1 MQGSSERPVPVCDAS
16 ASASAMASHSN
27 MHLPS
32 PIAIC
37 NAPTGQS
44 KPPLTSH
51 ITQLW
56 RAAHCQDVPAVAQ
69 EIRRH
74 GDTQALLGPRQH
86 RGVRGRLQTGL
97 ETNSAL
103 SAYAAC
109 NCVGSCGN
117 ACSESAMAMGKSSP
131 HDSPRNLHHPPSSN
145 HCPAL
150 SLSSCVSPVIT
161 DTQRANS
168 ILSCRRRC
176 PVFHTSIS
184 FSKDSSEIVL
194 LRHHLA
200 ASTHDIQ
207 YCTQTGRV
215 GTGHN

>member
-109 NCVGSCGN
+109 NCVGS
-117 ACSESAMAMGKSSP
+117 AEMPAQSRLWPWASQALMTVLEISIT
-131 HDSPRNLHHPPSSN
+131 LHPPTIALLYLYR
-145 HCPAL
+145 PA
-150 SLSSCVSPVIT
+150 
-161 DTQRANS
+161 
-168 ILSCRRRC
+168 
-176 PVFHTSIS
+176 FHP
-184 FSKDSSEIVL
+184 
-194 LRHHLA
+194 
-200 ASTHDIQ
+200 
-207 YCTQTGRV
+207 
-215 GTGHN
+215 